1 MSETT
6 ASLTSKM
13 VKPGLFSSVVLNT
26 IQMFFPVM
34 HVVLKG
40 PVTVITVVS
49 LPHNAA
55 YVFKPVQRHPL
66 NLWKRIHTL
75 KL

>member
-1 MSETT
+1 
-6 ASLTSKM
+6 M
-13 VKPGLFSSVVLNT
+13 VKPGLFSSVMLNT

-40 PVTVITVVS
+40 AVTVVTVVS

-55 YVFKPVQRHPL
+55 YVITSVQCHLL
-66 NLWKRIHTL
+66 NL
-75 KL
+75 